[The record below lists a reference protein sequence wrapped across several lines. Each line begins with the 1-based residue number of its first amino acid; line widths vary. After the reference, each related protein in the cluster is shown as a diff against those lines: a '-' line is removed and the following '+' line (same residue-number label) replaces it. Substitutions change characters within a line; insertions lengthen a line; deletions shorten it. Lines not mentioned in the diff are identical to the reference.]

1 MYIVSLASDQVL
13 IQDSE
18 LNKWHMDNLIT
29 HMAAITLYID
39 GFKTDTNDLR
49 EDLRLENKQYV
60 FSSSFTNIYADHGF
74 RMSQYF
80 HELGCKVNNPTE
92 KEQAEFK
99 IPNKAMAA
107 QRRVAK
113 LKLPL
118 DFPKVRNPPR
128 RR

>member
-1 MYIVSLASDQVL
+1 MYIFNLASGQKL

-60 FSSSFTNIYADHGF
+60 FSSSLTNI
-74 RMSQYF
+74 
-80 HELGCKVNNPTE
+80 C
-92 KEQAEFK
+92 
-99 IPNKAMAA
+99 
-107 QRRVAK
+107 
-113 LKLPL
+113 
-118 DFPKVRNPPR
+118 
-128 RR
+128 